1 MIVFSEGTAPIVA
14 DVVFVHGLCG
24 DAVGTWTKGLV
35 CWPQDLLAQQVPN
48 VRLLSWDY
56 GASVDTWRTRAS
68 SNSLFGHAQDLLG
81 DLERIRKADD
91 QVYYPSDPRDKIDE

>member
-1 MIVFSEGTAPIVA
+1 MPWERGPKVWCAGHKICWHSKFPI
-14 DVVFVHGLCG
+14 
-24 DAVGTWTKGLV
+24 
-35 CWPQDLLAQQVPN
+35 N

-56 GASVDTWRTRAS
+56 DASVDTWRTLAS

-81 DLERIRKADD
+81 DLESIRKADD